1 MKPIYSLLEKLAMKY
16 KDNDNTLNKIDKA
29 INLLVRES
37 KEEEAMKILEDI
49 SNGNDSNID
58 TSLIA
63 GDTDIIYARDWLK
76 QPSELSNYSLADI
89 LKDIG
94 YADSTIRTTIRKFKI
109 SSDVDSYDNIIHTL
123 KEISNSRSKY
133 KKGALAK
140 LEVLA

>member
-1 MKPIYSLLEKLAMKY
+1 MKPIYSLFEKLAMKY
-16 KDNDNTLNKIDKA
+16 KDNDSMLDKIDKA
-29 INLLVRES
+29 INLLVREN
-37 KEEEAMKILEDI
+37 KEEDAMKILEDI
-49 SNGNDSNID
+49 SNGIISNID
-58 TSLIA
+58 TSLID
-63 GDTDIIYARDWLK
+63 GDTNIIYTRDWLK
-76 QPSELSNYSLADI
+76 QPSKLSNYSLADI

-140 LEVLA
+140 LEALA

>member
-1 MKPIYSLLEKLAMKY
+1 MKPIYSLFEKLAMKY
-16 KDNDNTLNKIDKA
+16 KDNDNILNKIDKA

-49 SNGNDSNID
+49 SNGNNSNID

-63 GDTDIIYARDWLK
+63 GDTDIIYTRDWLK

-140 LEVLA
+140 LEALA